1 MVPPVSHR
9 VSRVPWYSGSSPLEI
24 DFRLPGSHRLW
35 QAFPGLSA
43 NQFPLLD
50 CPQPQRINPLV
61 WPLPRSLAATYG
73 IEFLSLPRPTLMFQ
87 FRRFPTYAYL
97 IQRRLTEYCSAG
109 FPHSEISGST
119 VICTSPKLIA
129 ACHVLHRLLMPR
141 HSPCA
146 LLRLTLLSCEQES
159 KQRKL
164 SWTTTLRQCLLLPL
178 LSYSPLYKERSRSGS
193 QAFELC
199 RLRVLRN
206 CFVLPFRKVPQIIF
220 VSLCCLLFILGYF
233 VQFSRCVSSF
243 FRNQIQTF
251 KL

>member
-1 MVPPVSHR
+1 
-9 VSRVPWYSGSSPLEI
+9 
-24 DFRLPGSHRLW
+24 
-35 QAFPGLSA
+35 
-43 NQFPLLD
+43 
-50 CPQPQRINPLV
+50 
-61 WPLPRSLAATYG
+61 
-73 IEFLSLPRPTLMFQ
+73 MFQ

-146 LLRLTLLSCEQES
+146 LYSLTLLSVC
-159 KQRKL
+159 
-164 SWTTTLRQCLLLPL
+164 T
-178 LSYSPLYKERSRSGS
+178 ERSRSGS

-206 CFVLPFRKVPQIIF
+206 CLCYPFRKVPQIIF

-243 FRNQIQTF
+243 FRNQIQTLNPF
-251 KL
+251 ECLHPASMKMEWWAQVDSNHRPHDYQSCALAS

>member
-1 MVPPVSHR
+1 
-9 VSRVPWYSGSSPLEI
+9 
-24 DFRLPGSHRLW
+24 
-35 QAFPGLSA
+35 
-43 NQFPLLD
+43 
-50 CPQPQRINPLV
+50 
-61 WPLPRSLAATYG
+61 
-73 IEFLSLPRPTLMFQ
+73 MFQ

-243 FRNQIQTF
+243 FRNQIQTLNLLECLHPISHYLTGTRPRRDAGSPAHKRF
-251 KL
+251 GQAKTLPQGQFICPEDVPSPFGVPHLMPIKWGGGPKWTRTTDLTIISRAL

>member
-1 MVPPVSHR
+1 
-9 VSRVPWYSGSSPLEI
+9 
-24 DFRLPGSHRLW
+24 
-35 QAFPGLSA
+35 
-43 NQFPLLD
+43 
-50 CPQPQRINPLV
+50 
-61 WPLPRSLAATYG
+61 
-73 IEFLSLPRPTLMFQ
+73 MFQ

-206 CFVLPFRKVPQIIF
+206 CLCYPFRKVPQIIF

-243 FRNQIQTF
+243 FRNQIQTLNSLECLHPISHYLTGTRPRRDAGSPAHKRF
-251 KL
+251 GEAKTLPQGQFICPEDVLSPLGLPI

>member
-1 MVPPVSHR
+1 
-9 VSRVPWYSGSSPLEI
+9 
-24 DFRLPGSHRLW
+24 
-35 QAFPGLSA
+35 
-43 NQFPLLD
+43 
-50 CPQPQRINPLV
+50 
-61 WPLPRSLAATYG
+61 
-73 IEFLSLPRPTLMFQ
+73 MFQ

-243 FRNQIQTF
+243 FRNQIQTLNLLECLHPISHYLTGTRRRRDAGSPAHKRF
-251 KL
+251 GEAKTLPQGQFICPEDVLSSLGLPI

>member
-1 MVPPVSHR
+1 
-9 VSRVPWYSGSSPLEI
+9 
-24 DFRLPGSHRLW
+24 
-35 QAFPGLSA
+35 
-43 NQFPLLD
+43 
-50 CPQPQRINPLV
+50 
-61 WPLPRSLAATYG
+61 
-73 IEFLSLPRPTLMFQ
+73 MFQ

-164 SWTTTLRQCLLLPL
+164 SWTTTLRQCPLLPL

-206 CFVLPFRKVPQIIF
+206 CFVLPFEKFHKSFLFPSVACSSYLVTLFSFQGAFPASFETRSKHLNFKCLYPTSKFSTMKFLWPTFFFQKKVGGPKWTRTTDLTII
-220 VSLCCLLFILGYF
+220 
-233 VQFSRCVSSF
+233 SRA
-243 FRNQIQTF
+243 
-251 KL
+251 L

>member
-1 MVPPVSHR
+1 
-9 VSRVPWYSGSSPLEI
+9 
-24 DFRLPGSHRLW
+24 
-35 QAFPGLSA
+35 
-43 NQFPLLD
+43 
-50 CPQPQRINPLV
+50 
-61 WPLPRSLAATYG
+61 
-73 IEFLSLPRPTLMFQ
+73 MFQ
-87 FRRFPTYAYL
+87 FRRFPSYTYFV
-97 IQRRLTEYCSAG
+97 QCRMTGYCPAG
-109 FPHSEISGST
+109 LPHSEICGSKD
-119 VICTSPKLIA
+119 ICSSPQLVA

-243 FRNQIQTF
+243 FRNQIQTLNLLECLHPISHYLTGTRPRRDAGSPAHKRF
-251 KL
+251 GQAKTLPQGQFICPEDVLSPLGLPI

>member
-1 MVPPVSHR
+1 
-9 VSRVPWYSGSSPLEI
+9 
-24 DFRLPGSHRLW
+24 
-35 QAFPGLSA
+35 
-43 NQFPLLD
+43 
-50 CPQPQRINPLV
+50 
-61 WPLPRSLAATYG
+61 
-73 IEFLSLPRPTLMFQ
+73 MFQ

-109 FPHSEISGST
+109 FPHSDISGST
-119 VICTSPKLIA
+119 VICTSPKLFA

-206 CFVLPFRKVPQIIF
+206 CFVLPFEKFHKSFLFPSVACSSYLVTLFSFQGAFPVSFETRSKHLNFKCLYPTSKFSTMKFLWPTFFFQKKVGGPKWTRTTDLTII
-220 VSLCCLLFILGYF
+220 
-233 VQFSRCVSSF
+233 SRA
-243 FRNQIQTF
+243 
-251 KL
+251 L